1 MKRVLANGYELPML
15 GFGVYRLSDEEM
27 MERAI
32 IAAIQAGYR
41 LFDTAQ
47 MYQNEALLGKA
58 LKTANVHRDAIVL
71 TTKVAPA
78 NMKSDCLRASVM
90 ESLQKLQ
97 SDYIDLLLI
106 HWPGQDKTRLL
117 ACWNELI
124 AFYKEG
130 KAKAIGVS
138 NAMIKHLEWLQEAE
152 IQPMVNQIE
161 VNIHNNQ
168 QNVCDYCQTHG
179 IVVQAWSPL
188 ARASFE
194 DPVVEELAKKY
205 QCTPA
210 QLVLNWEMQKGV
222 CVIPKSS
229 HPSRIKENAR
239 TGIVL
244 TRQDM
249 TLLNSLNRYK
259 DMSYNP
265 YTYDY

>member
-1 MKRVLANGYELPML
+1 MNLKLTNGYELPML
-15 GFGVYRLSDEEM
+15 GLGVYRLSDEGI
-27 MERAI
+27 MEQAV
-32 IAAIQAGYR
+32 IAALQAGYR

-58 LKTANVHRDAIVL
+58 LKKADVHRDEIVL
-71 TTKVAPA
+71 TTKIAPS
-78 NMKSDCLRASVM
+78 NMNIDYLRTSVM
-90 ESLQKLQ
+90 ESLRKLQ
-97 SDYIDLLLI
+97 CEYIDLLLI
-106 HWPGQDKTRLL
+106 HWPGQDKARLL
-117 ACWNELI
+117 TCWNELT
-124 AFYKEG
+124 ALYKEG
-130 KAKAIGVS
+130 KAKSIGVS

-168 QNVCDYCQTHG
+168 QTVCDYCQTHG

-194 DPVVEELAKKY
+194 DPVIEELAKKY

-210 QLVLNWEMQKGV
+210 QLVLNWEMQKGI

-229 HPSRIKENAR
+229 HPPRIMENAR
-239 TGIVL
+239 TGITL
-244 TRQDM
+244 SKSDM
-249 TLLNSLNRYK
+249 TALDSLNCYK